1 VTEQVEAALA
11 RAEALLREL
20 NAGREQLERLAEA
33 DEVDGDAVVEV
44 ISRLAELAREIE
56 TELSRARALADAPS

>member
-1 VTEQVEAALA
+1 MTEQVEAALA